1 MTRSV
6 RLSKS
11 NNTITT
17 YLLDGEESSQKT
29 FHRLLGAANARPD
42 GYNIV
47 LQGDVTKLAKMTAKE
62 RRKVLDGVA
71 GVTSYDDEIR
81 KADRQKEMVEGYIE
95 RIGLLEDEQKARLK
109 DLTKEKNL
117 ALKVQD
123 LVADLKLGSSY
134 FGSIEISKPEL

>member
-1 MTRSV
+1 M
-6 RLSKS
+6 
-11 NNTITT
+11 
-17 YLLDGEESSQKT
+17 DGEESSQKT

-62 RRKVLDGVA
+62 LRKVLDGDA

-95 RIGLLEDEQKARLK
+95 RIVLLEDEQKARPK
-109 DLTKEKNL
+109 
-117 ALKVQD
+117 
-123 LVADLKLGSSY
+123 
-134 FGSIEISKPEL
+134 I